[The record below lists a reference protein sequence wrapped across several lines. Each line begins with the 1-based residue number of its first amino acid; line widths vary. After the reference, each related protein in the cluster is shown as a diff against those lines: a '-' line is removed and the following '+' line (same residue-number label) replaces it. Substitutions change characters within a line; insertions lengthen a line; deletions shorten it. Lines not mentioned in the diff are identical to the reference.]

1 VAGYGLK
8 ELLAE
13 LESDAATR
21 RTELDTMRQAI
32 ERAVGENDEKLAAAL
47 RRSFVLLAY
56 AHAEGGVRYALEAYV
71 RLINDRKM
79 SVEECNPNL
88 VASAWGDL
96 FRELA
101 DTGPKAGK
109 HFRGDPGDDPK
120 LHVYARRAG
129 FVSSARKLEKERVE
143 IPDKV
148 VNTES
153 NIDQVVLSKL
163 LFQLGLPRDWDWDRA
178 FGDLVFLK
186 NLRNKIAHGEIAPVL
201 PDQCSKA
208 EAAALDALGNLRRYL
223 ERSVIEKSFLRGN
236 EMHIA

>member
-1 VAGYGLK
+1 MAGYGLR

-21 RTELDTMRQAI
+21 HAELQTMTQAI
-32 ERAVGENDEKLAAAL
+32 ERADEKDEQLAATL

-79 SVEECNPNL
+79 SVEECNPHL
-88 VASAWGDL
+88 VASAWGQL

-101 DTGPKAGK
+101 DTGPKSGRYFK
-109 HFRGDPGDDPK
+109 GDPGGDPK

-129 FVSSARKLEKERVE
+129 FISNARQFEKERVE
-143 IPDKV
+143 VPDKV

-153 NIDQVVLSKL
+153 NVDQVVLSKL
-163 LFQLGLPRDWDWDRA
+163 LFQLGLPRSWDWDCA
-178 FGDLVFLK
+178 FGDLAFLK
-186 NLRNKIAHGEIAPVL
+186 NLRNKIAHGEILPVR
-201 PDQCSKA
+201 PEQCAKC
-208 EAAALDALGNLRRYL
+208 EAAALEALAKLRRYL
-223 ERSVIEKSFLRGN
+223 ERSVIEKSFLRGDT
-236 EMHIA
+236 MHVA